1 VVEKNI
7 DPQNFN
13 VLEKNVKIK
22 PKQQQQQKKP
32 HQAVG

>member
-22 PKQQQQQKKP
+22 PKQQQQKKP